1 LRNAFAAQ
9 SPPGSCPTGYKLT
22 PLDSEITDFLFRDAT
37 AALSNDTAILN
48 FFSLMSTRQ
57 IKFGPGAA
65 PFIKV
70 DGTEA
75 ERSTCVID
83 AQSFETNIKDWGS
96 TAATEDCPVPASP
109 PNGTKGCP
117 QFLSGGLR
125 GCSGATCLNAPVVS
139 ACNPQC
145 PVSPTPEFRTSSATL
160 LTPVL
165 GIVGLLA
172 LF

>member
-1 LRNAFAAQ
+1 MRNAFTTQ
-9 SPPGSCPTGYKLT
+9 PTPGSCPTGYKLT
-22 PLDSEITDFLFRDAT
+22 LLDSEITDFLFRIPS
-37 AALSNDTAILN
+37 AALSNDTSVLN
-48 FFSLMSTRQ
+48 FFSLMATRQ
-57 IKFGPGAA
+57 IKFGTGAA

-75 ERSTCVID
+75 ERSICVID
-83 AQSFETNIKDWGS
+83 ANSFGTNMDTWGP

-117 QFLSGGLR
+117 QFLNGGLR
-125 GCSGATCLNAPVVS
+125 GCSGTACLTAPVVS
-139 ACNPQC
+139 NCNPQC
-145 PVSPTPEFRTSSATL
+145 PVAPTPEFRTSSATL

-165 GIVGLLA
+165 GIVGLLT